1 MNVLTIILTFVVAY
15 AMFMAATYF
24 LARIFFPLEDTTE
37 KSLKEDQTYQYHSQ
51 HAQTNVGARI
61 NQDFSKQSYGL
72 I

>member
-37 KSLKEDQTYQYHSQ
+37 KSLKKIRH
-51 HAQTNVGARI
+51 TNTIR
-61 NQDFSKQSYGL
+61 NMRKQMLERASTKIL
-72 I
+72 VNKAMA

>member
-37 KSLKEDQTYQYHSQ
+37 KSLKKIRH
-51 HAQTNVGARI
+51 TNTIRNMRKQMLERASTKILI
-61 NQDFSKQSYGL
+61 NKAMA
-72 I
+72 